1 MSHYRLF
8 FIRPSSTHFADCEEF
23 DAKTDAD
30 ALASAEQRTRGAAME
45 LWCDERKL
53 WSWQRPDP
61 PSRVSA

>member
-8 FIRPSSTHFADCEEF
+8 FMRTSSMHIADCEEF

-30 ALASAEQRTRGAAME
+30 ALNAAERRTRGSAME

-61 PSRVSA
+61 KP